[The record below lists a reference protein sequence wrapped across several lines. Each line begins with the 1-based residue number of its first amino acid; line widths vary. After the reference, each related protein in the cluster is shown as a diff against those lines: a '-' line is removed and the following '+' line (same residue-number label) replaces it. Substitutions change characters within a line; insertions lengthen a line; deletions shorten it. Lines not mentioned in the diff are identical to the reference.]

1 MQLAEKTE
9 EKSEDVEFP
18 LRRFYNKRNGKKG
31 IQFLRNQWKLNK
43 NGRK

>member
-1 MQLAEKTE
+1 MQLAEKIE